1 MIDIKS
7 NIRKA
12 VIDSLLNA
20 PLAYMGKNIPVNQ
33 DYLTDAPAIIP
44 MGNVG
49 GFEAYVIFQNQTVN
63 NASTKMCFNEN
74 CSFQLDVVTVF
85 NANSGGSIHAENIAS
100 SILTILDPSGTPN
113 MDLSA
118 SGMTVWKMRMLSTR
132 AISQETS
139 TSRIFRNILIFDL
152 SVNQWQ
158 VT

>member
-12 VIDSLLNA
+12 VIDSLAGLTYEGV
-20 PLAYMGKNIPVNQ
+20 PIPVNQ
-33 DYLTDAPAIIP
+33 DYLTSSPAQINL
-44 MGNVG
+44 GK
-49 GFEAYVIFQNQTVN
+49 GFQAYVIFQNQTVN
-63 NASTKMCFNEN
+63 NNSTKMCLNEN
-74 CSFQLDVVTVF
+74 SSFQLDVVTVF
-85 NANSGGSIHAENIAS
+85 NANSGGSVHAENIGS
-100 SILTILDPSGTPN
+100 SILTILNPGNTPN

-139 TSRIFRNILIFDL
+139 TNRIFRNILIFDL